1 VAYHVY
7 LLHPKHPSSSGLG
20 RSRPRCRL
28 RCQGWVNSQTLGGQF
43 PSVAYNGYGP
53 SNPGE
58 GTSGSLIIRRPASQ
72 RYFGSAP
79 GSGARLAFVK
89 EQRQGVVTAVFGPL
103 VRVQVGEERVIA
115 PFRRRLQFLGAE
127 EDRRLV
133 VGDRVHLEGR
143 APHFVVTAV
152 EPRQTVLVRR
162 APETGRPRVVAANV
176 DQAVV
181 VMAAGSPEPN
191 PRLLDRLL
199 VACHGAGI
207 RPLICFNKI
216 DQGTAA
222 IDSWIGDY
230 QDAGY
235 SILLTSARTAR
246 GMGNLKRAVAG
257 HTTLFCGPS
266 GVGKSA
272 LLNAI
277 HPGYK
282 LREGSISEAT
292 GKGRHTTTTAQLLP
306 LPGAGF
312 VVDTPG
318 VKEFGLWNFTP
329 TELVSYFPDL
339 AKWAAGCA
347 FADCDHATTADC
359 AVRAAVQRGELSSRR
374 YTSYL
379 KLAEELRGSG

>member
-1 VAYHVY
+1 M
-7 LLHPKHPSSSGLG
+7 S
-20 RSRPRCRL
+20 
-28 RCQGWVNSQTLGGQF
+28 
-43 PSVAYNGYGP
+43 
-53 SNPGE
+53 
-58 GTSGSLIIRRPASQ
+58 
-72 RYFGSAP
+72 
-79 GSGARLAFVK
+79 VK
-89 EQRQGVVTAVFGPL
+89 EHHHGVVTAVFGPL
-103 VRVQVGEERVIA
+103 VRVQVGEETVVA
-115 PFRRRLQFLGAE
+115 PFRRRLVFQGAE

-143 APHFVVTAV
+143 SPQFVVTGV
-152 EPRQTVLVRR
+152 ERRATVLVRR

-181 VMAAGSPEPN
+181 VMATASPEPN

-199 VACHGAGI
+199 VACHSAGI
-207 RPLICFNKI
+207 APVICFNKI
-216 DQGTAA
+216 DQGTAG
-222 IDSWIGDY
+222 IDGWIGDY

-235 SILLTSARTAR
+235 TIVLTSARTAR

-257 HTTLFCGPS
+257 RTTLFCGPS

-277 HPGYK
+277 HPGYR
-282 LREGSISEAT
+282 LREASISEAT

-318 VKEFGLWNFTP
+318 VKEFGLWNFSP
-329 TELVSYFPDL
+329 EQLGSYFPDL
-339 AKWAAGCA
+339 ARWAARCG
-347 FADCDHATTADC
+347 FADCDHATAADC
-359 AVRAAVQRGELSSRR
+359 AVRAAVENGALSSRR

-379 KLAEELRGSG
+379 KLALELLAAG